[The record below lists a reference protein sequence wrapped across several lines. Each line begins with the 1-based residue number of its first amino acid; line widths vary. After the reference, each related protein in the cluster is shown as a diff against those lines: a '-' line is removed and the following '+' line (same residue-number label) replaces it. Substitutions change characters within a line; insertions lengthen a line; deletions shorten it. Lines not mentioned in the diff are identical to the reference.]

1 MVVKAAVLNIVLIEL
16 HTWYSRL
23 LQMLGNLKNPP
34 EPFAE
39 IIRTHF
45 RLKARSIT
53 AQLDQ
58 WLAQDDGKSTTTGE
72 YQGPGHKD
80 SPGGSSNGFAKDV
93 ADMKQAM
100 QQLQDGS

>member
-1 MVVKAAVLNIVLIEL
+1 
-16 HTWYSRL
+16 
-23 LQMLGNLKNPP
+23 MLGNINNPP

-45 RLKARSIT
+45 RLKARSIA

-72 YQGPGHKD
+72 YQGPGQKD
-80 SPGGSSNGFAKDV
+80 SAGGSSNGFAKDI
-93 ADMKQAM
+93 ADMKRAM
-100 QQLQDGS
+100 QQLQERSS

>member
-1 MVVKAAVLNIVLIEL
+1 MVVKAAVLNVFSFEL
-16 HTWYSRL
+16 YAWYSKL

-45 RLKARSIT
+45 RLKARSIA

-58 WLAQDDGKSTTTGE
+58 WLAQDDGKPTNTGE

-80 SPGGSSNGFAKDV
+80 GPGGSSNGLAKDV
-93 ADMKQAM
+93 ADMKQVM
-100 QQLQDGS
+100 QQL